1 MKLNIIYRIGLLTL
15 FFGIISCTNP
25 NDIDPPPPD
34 VGFIPVDNIDL
45 IPFEDLLTLTQQQTF
60 KYFWDFAEPVSGLAR
75 EDSERPNIITTGGS
89 GFGIASFIVGIE
101 RGWVSRED
109 VINRMETVLNF
120 LEGAEKYH
128 GAFSHWYDNSG
139 NTIEFGDMDDG
150 GDIVETALLIQGLLI
165 VRQYFSNDNEQE
177 TELRNRITNIWEDVE
192 WTWYTQGQNKI
203 TWHWS
208 PTHNFAINLDV
219 RGWNEALIV
228 YVLAS
233 SSPTHPI
240 NIDVYN
246 NGWTRNGAFVNSG
259 TFYDIFLPLG
269 ENFGGPLF
277 YSHYSFIGLDPRNLE
292 DQYTNY
298 FDQNRAHSLI
308 NYDHCVIN
316 PNNFD
321 GYSDVS
327 WGITASTNY
336 NGYSAHSPNNDLG
349 VISPTAALSS
359 FPYTPLESKKHLRIF
374 III

>member
-1 MKLNIIYRIGLLTL
+1 MKLNIIYKIGLLTL

-34 VGFIPVDNIDL
+34 VGFIPVDNVDL

-101 RGWVSRED
+101 RGWVSREN
-109 VINRMETVLNF
+109 VINRMETVLTF

-208 PTHNFAINLDV
+208 PNHDFAINLDV

-233 SSPTHPI
+233 SSPTYPI

-277 YSHYSFIGLDPRNLE
+277 YSHYSFIGIDPRNLE

-308 NYDHCVIN
+308 NYDHCVTN

-359 FPYTPLESKKHLRIF
+359 FPYTPCLLYTSPSPRDRG
-374 III
+374 